1 MLERWRRPGARSCLT
16 SCQGRLSDLFNAKT
30 RDLLPQAVE
39 GGGGDTPYS
48 LHQLAAKPGR
58 CVSPS
63 LCPNRWTTERRSRG
77 VIRQHGPSLHW
88 RRTTVMGKVSSRIGW
103 AATSYQQEGSL
114 G

>member
-77 VIRQHGPSLHW
+77 VIRQHGAFTAPAPHDSD
-88 RRTTVMGKVSSRIGW
+88 GKR
-103 AATSYQQEGSL
+103 
-114 G
+114 